1 MPYNPFDKNITEIVE
16 QDLAQLIDRQIS
28 EGWYIEY
35 KKEIPTTSLG
45 KLDSLKISKSV
56 SSFANTKGGWIFWGI
71 TTDNRNNP
79 ISIDGISISEYKNIE
94 DQISQTINS
103 NISPN
108 PIYHL
113 KKIELINN
121 NYLFIIQVEESP
133 TPPYITSQ
141 GIIYQRENNESK
153 PIKDRYIIEKLNE
166 KTTSYYDSIERFC
179 SLDFTETKG
188 QADWNQTYL
197 ELYLFPLPFDSFSFS
212 KFYSSD
218 FFKEVA
224 VRFYQS
230 VEVNLQKGNEE
241 FKQTTQIDLNLGFNS
256 IYSSESSLIIRPLNE
271 KNLIYKSTTVELF
284 ENGNLKFLIPLY
296 EFNSENI
303 PKHYLNSNIINYL
316 LEKYSPYETVKQNSY
331 LPYGGNSD
339 FKLPD
344 ITRRSTT
351 DFVNHIKFIDGT
363 ELIFTILIILSKY
376 KAVLSDNN
384 FDMKS
389 KLGFRARITDCWRK
403 FVFFDNDDYLE
414 KIKLY
419 NIPLSPK
426 NEIEIPEFKNGKA
439 YKVDLSD
446 DYAYFQIAR
455 FILEGIGLPD
465 SHSITFSDIITNALE
480 RIKKQN
486 GS

>member
-1 MPYNPFDKNITEIVE
+1 MTYNPFDKKFSELVE
-16 QDLAQLIDRQIS
+16 QDLFQLIDRQIS

-35 KKEIPTTSLG
+35 KREIPTTSIG

-71 TTDNRNNP
+71 TTDNKNNP
-79 ISIDGISISEYKNIE
+79 TTIDGVNIADYKNIE

-103 NISPN
+103 NISPK
-108 PIYHL
+108 PIYHIR
-113 KKIELINN
+113 KIELVNQ
-121 NYLFIIQVEESP
+121 NYLFIILVEESP

-141 GIIYQRENNESK
+141 GVIYQRENNESK

-166 KTTSYYDSIERFC
+166 KTTSYYNSIERFC
-179 SLDFTETKG
+179 LFNLPETKG

-197 ELYLFPLPFDSFSFS
+197 ELYLFPLPFDNFSFS
-212 KFYSSD
+212 KFYTTD

-224 VRFYQS
+224 LRFYQNL
-230 VEVNLQKGNEE
+230 EVHQQKNNE
-241 FKQTTQIDLNLGFNS
+241 FDFQNTQIELNLGFNS
-256 IYSSESSLIIRPLNE
+256 IYSSEGSLVIRPLND

-303 PKHYLNSNIINYL
+303 PEYYSNSNIIKYL
-316 LEKYSPYETVKQNSY
+316 LDKYSPYEVVKQYSY
-331 LPYGGNSD
+331 SPFGGSRDFELPE
-339 FKLPD
+339 

-363 ELIFTILIILSKY
+363 ELILTILIIITKY
-376 KAVLSDNN
+376 KTILQDND

-389 KLGFRARITDCWRK
+389 KLGFRAKITDCWRK

-426 NEIEIPEFKNGKA
+426 DEIEIPEFKNGNA
-439 YKVDLSD
+439 YTVDLSD

-465 SHSITFSDIITNALE
+465 SRSITFSEIISSGLE
-480 RIKKQN
+480 RIRKN
-486 GS
+486 NSN